1 MPCSPEHLKKL
12 DARLDAI
19 LGKDCEIPPKKDD
32 DETESEQDNNE
43 GREELRTGGL
53 SKRNPV

>member
-12 DARLDAI
+12 DAKLDSI

-32 DETESEQDNNE
+32 DETESEQDSTE
-43 GREELRTGGL
+43 REELRTGGL

>member
-12 DARLDAI
+12 DAKLDSI

-32 DETESEQDNNE
+32 DETESEQDSTE
-43 GREELRTGGL
+43 REEFRTGGL